1 MPVTLIMMR
10 CKKAA
15 GMIEPGGDL
24 PKGPAQHPATRPSSN
39 QTEAGDPMDQ
49 GSRSSRSII
58 SLFGPLLV
66 IAASAAAASIAPKS
80 RAASKIMSQPI
91 GSDFPQHFDIAIP
104 AGVLFDVCQKRGDG
118 QIRIVSEHLFECF
131 SGLSLWFIHRSLR
144 YSWSS
149 ADIGWAGFFHA

>member
-1 MPVTLIMMR
+1 MTSGSSLGQRDAIARRRPAHGPPAFAQIGADAVNLFAMPVTLIMMR
-10 CKKAA
+10 CKKTA

-66 IAASAAAASIAPKS
+66 IAASAAAASI
-80 RAASKIMSQPI
+80 
-91 GSDFPQHFDIAIP
+91 
-104 AGVLFDVCQKRGDG
+104 
-118 QIRIVSEHLFECF
+118 
-131 SGLSLWFIHRSLR
+131 
-144 YSWSS
+144 
-149 ADIGWAGFFHA
+149 